1 MTSPNIQMAQGEVGE
16 DSSLGLKIERLS
28 YLERFHPNHRFGAR
42 TRADRSV
49 WVWAARSGALIRP
62 LVLAG
67 QIPARRGSGDVLGN
81 DSCGRA
87 AGTYT
92 AASSTLQPP
101 LAVPSISE

>member
-1 MTSPNIQMAQGEVGE
+1 MAQGEVGE
-16 DSSLGLKIERLS
+16 DSSPGLKIERCS
-28 YLERFHPNHRFGAR
+28 YLERFNPNHRFGAR